1 MTWPGGGPW
10 VVVTTSTQTDW
21 ATGLAALAAASA
33 VPVAVL
39 RLVRGGPG
47 HGVLGP
53 RRGVFTPGQGVF
65 GPGRGVLGPPTAAG
79 DVLGRLRGLATRVD
93 VRTGGHHPPHV
104 DGVVTIVRALERAH
118 GLVLVGAPDGLLVPL
133 GADGWTLVDVAKAL
147 RAPVVVVS
155 GSSPGAAGHAALV
168 LDALTRREVP
178 ATVLAVGDDPLP
190 VDVAGRIPRRAVS
203 EPDLIRAGAAGWLD
217 PALHADGSRPPQP
230 RPAPPPA
237 DAPAPA
243 RPLLTGRRF
252 AIALVSL
259 FVVLAAVLWT
269 VPFVRAHTVAREQQR
284 FITGWDT
291 ELDHRDAWAQPPGA
305 YDNPEPPA
313 PSLAPVTPEQVCP
326 RNEPGVTPAEP
337 DARTTARVNAAWARI
352 ERWLARHAPRTR
364 EELRRPASA
373 SAIADAQRRM
383 SVDFPP
389 DLVASLR
396 RHDGS
401 APNRQGLTV
410 PPLYTLLSLDEIVG
424 EWEDVCG
431 SEAEFYPDMMLD
443 RRFVPIASDPGFGF
457 AFADQST
464 QGYIGDYVWENGGPS
479 FDGWPTSVAGLLEE
493 MAHSLETGDE
503 VRGAV
508 PEVVDGRLGWSLD

>member
-47 HGVLGP
+47 NGVLGP

-65 GPGRGVLGPPTAAG
+65 GAGHGVLGSPTAAG
-79 DVLGRLRGLATRVD
+79 DVLSRLRGLATRVD

-190 VDVAGRIPRRAVS
+190 VDVAGRIPRRAVE
-203 EPDLIRAGAAGWLD
+203 EPDLIRTGAAGWLIPD
-217 PALHADGSRPPQP
+217 LHADGTRAPHP
-230 RPAPPPA
+230 RPAPQPA
-237 DAPAPA
+237 PPAPA

-269 VPFVRAHTVAREQQR
+269 VPFVRAQTVAREQQK
-284 FITGWDT
+284 FVTGWQT
-291 ELDHRDAWAQPPGA
+291 EIEQWEPWPQPGA
-305 YDNPEPPA
+305 YDNPGLPQPR
-313 PSLAPVTPEQVCP
+313 PSPVSVDYVCP
-326 RNEPGVTPAEP
+326 SGESGVRPTEP
-337 DARTTARVNAAWARI
+337 DARTTARVDAAWARI
-352 ERWLARHAPRTR
+352 ERWLARHAPATR
-364 EELRRPASA
+364 AELRRPATDTEITA
-373 SAIADAQRRM
+373 AQRHM
-383 SVDFPP
+383 SVAFPP

-401 APNRQGLTV
+401 LPVT
-410 PPLYTLLSLDEIVG
+410 PLYTLLPLDG
-424 EWEDVCG
+424 MRSEWQGMCETMAD
-431 SEAEFYPDMMLD
+431 SYPDTALD
-443 RRFVPIASDPGFGF
+443 RRFLPIAADPGFGF

-464 QGYIGDYVWENGGPS
+464 QGAIGNYVWEDGGPA
-479 FDGWPTSVAGLLEE
+479 FDGWPTSVAELLERI
-493 MAHSLETGDE
+493 AGSLENGTPSIS
-503 VRGAV
+503 GAV
-508 PEVVDGRLGWSLD
+508 PEVVDGRLDWSLD